1 MEITQETLYWI
12 TRLDGINAALAAAL
26 VVCALCAFV
35 TGATALSDRDKL
47 FGCVAFLSSGLTV
60 MLLGTLV
67 LVPTTKEA
75 YLIYGVPAIVNS
87 ETVQEESADVYQL
100 LKRYLES
107 RVEEQSE

>member
-1 MEITQETLYWI
+1 MEITQEALYWI
-12 TRLDGINAALAAAL
+12 TRLDGIKAALAAAL
-26 VVCALCAFV
+26 AVCAICALFAGISAV
-35 TGATALSDRDKL
+35 TDRDKL
-47 FGCVAFLSSGLTV
+47 CGCVAFLSGGLAV

-107 RVEEQSE
+107 RAGEQSE